1 MKELARHIEVLL
13 LENDCVIVPGLG
25 GFIAHNKS
33 AEFKD
38 SANVFCPP
46 LRTIGFNP
54 QLTINDGLLAQSYMQ
69 AYDTDFPDASRK
81 IESVVSQIKESLYKN
96 GQAELDNIGTLYYT
110 MAGVY
115 GFEPYQSAFFS
126 PSLYGLGSFS
136 ISPLSDLKPVKETVV
151 EPRIMIET
159 VPAATNDYEGSKQKT
174 NQRHIIKHMVEHAV
188 GIAAAIIL
196 FFILSVPVENTY
208 LDNSSYASL
217 GAETMLDAI
226 RGKSMTTASLE
237 ASNNSSVE
245 LLTSDIEQ
253 SNITSRRNN
262 VNTLR
267 PVAVRNVK
275 VEKVESESQK
285 EVKVSPIAV
294 KKEKTKP
301 EVVKAETK
309 KSKEVQ
315 SNSTQNKGLFIIVAS
330 LQTMQDAE
338 KELDKFKKQGYDE
351 ATILTSDNRFRIALY
366 RYTDKSKAY
375 EKINELRKD
384 EQFKT
389 AWLLNK
395 SK

>member
-25 GFIAHNKS
+25 GFIAHNKA

-46 LRTIGFNP
+46 VRTIGFNP
-54 QLTINDGLLAQSYMQ
+54 QLIINDGLLAQSYMQ

-81 IESVVSQIKESLYKN
+81 IESVVSQIKDSLYKN
-96 GQAELDNIGTLYYT
+96 GQAELENIGTLYYT

-115 GFEPYQSAFFS
+115 GFEPYQNAFFS

-136 ISPLSDLKPVKETVV
+136 ISPLSELKPVKETTV

-159 VPAATNDYEGSKQKT
+159 VPSYEDDRKEKAK
-174 NQRHIIKHMVEHAV
+174 QRHIIKRMAEHAV
-188 GIAAAIIL
+188 GIAAAVIL
-196 FFILSVPVENTY
+196 FFVLSVPVENTY

-226 RGKSMTTASLE
+226 RSKSMATTSLE
-237 ASNNSSVE
+237 TKDIKQNNA
-245 LLTSDIEQ
+245 T
-253 SNITSRRNN
+253 NRRNN

-267 PVAVRNVK
+267 PVAVKSVK
-275 VEKVESESQK
+275 VEKAEPKASK
-285 EVKVSPIAV
+285 EVKASPAV
-294 KKEKTKP
+294 AKKEVVKT
-301 EVVKAETK
+301 EAVKAETK
-309 KSKEVQ
+309 GTKEVQ
-315 SNSTQNKGLFIIVAS
+315 KSNTVQNKGLFVIVAS

-338 KELDKFKKQGYDE
+338 KELAKFKKQGYNE
-351 ATILTSDNRFRIALY
+351 ATILASDNRYRIALY
-366 RYTDKSKAY
+366 RFTDKSKAY

>member
-25 GFIAHNKS
+25 GFIAHNKA

-46 LRTIGFNP
+46 VRTIGFNP
-54 QLTINDGLLAQSYMQ
+54 QLIINDGLLAQSYMQ

-81 IESVVSQIKESLYKN
+81 IESVVSQIKDSLYKN
-96 GQAELDNIGTLYYT
+96 GQAELENIGTLYYT

-115 GFEPYQSAFFS
+115 GFEPYQNAFFS

-136 ISPLSDLKPVKETVV
+136 ISPLSELKPVKETAV
-151 EPRIMIET
+151 EPRIIIET
-159 VPAATNDYEGSKQKT
+159 VPSCEEDSKEKAK
-174 NQRHIIKHMVEHAV
+174 QRHIIKRMAEHAV
-188 GIAAAIIL
+188 GIAAAVIL
-196 FFILSVPVENTY
+196 FFVLSVPVENTY

-226 RGKSMTTASLE
+226 RSKSMATTSLE
-237 ASNNSSVE
+237 TKDIKQNNA
-245 LLTSDIEQ
+245 T
-253 SNITSRRNN
+253 NRRNN

-267 PVAVRNVK
+267 PVAVKSVK
-275 VEKVESESQK
+275 VEKAEPKASK
-285 EVKVSPIAV
+285 EVKALPAV
-294 KKEKTKP
+294 AKKEVVKT
-301 EVVKAETK
+301 EAVKAETK
-309 KSKEVQ
+309 GTKEVQ
-315 SNSTQNKGLFIIVAS
+315 KSNSAQNKGLFVIVSS

-338 KELDKFKKQGYDE
+338 KELAKFKKQGYEE
-351 ATILTSDNRFRIALY
+351 ATILTSDNRYRIALY
-366 RYTDKSKAY
+366 RYTDKAKAY

>member
-25 GFIAHNKS
+25 GFIAHNKA
-33 AEFKD
+33 AEFKG

-46 LRTIGFNP
+46 VRTIGFNP
-54 QLTINDGLLAQSYMQ
+54 QLIINDGLLAQSYMQ

-81 IESVVSQIKESLYKN
+81 IESVVSQIKDSLYKN
-96 GQAELDNIGTLYYT
+96 GQAELENIGTLYYT

-115 GFEPYQSAFFS
+115 GFEPYQNAFFS

-136 ISPLSDLKPVKETVV
+136 ISPLSELKPVKETIV

-159 VPAATNDYEGSKQKT
+159 VPSSDEDRKAKAK
-174 NQRHIIKHMVEHAV
+174 QRHIIKRMAEHAV
-188 GIAAAIIL
+188 GVAAAVIL
-196 FFILSVPVENTY
+196 FFVLSVPVENTY

-226 RGKSMTTASLE
+226 RSKSMATASLE
-237 ASNNSSVE
+237 TKDIKQNNK
-245 LLTSDIEQ
+245 Q
-253 SNITSRRNN
+253 NIRNN

-267 PVAVRNVK
+267 PVAVKSVK
-275 VEKVESESQK
+275 VEKAEPKTSK
-285 EVKVSPIAV
+285 EVKASPTAV
-294 KKEKTKP
+294 KKETIKTETVKT
-301 EVVKAETK
+301 EAVKTETVKAETK
-309 KSKEVQ
+309 STKEVQ
-315 SNSTQNKGLFIIVAS
+315 KSNTVQNKGLFVIVAS

-338 KELDKFKKQGYDE
+338 KELAKFKKQGYEE
-351 ATILTSDNRFRIALY
+351 ATILTSDNRYRIALY

>member
-25 GFIAHNKS
+25 GFIAHNKA

-46 LRTIGFNP
+46 VRTIGFNP
-54 QLTINDGLLAQSYMQ
+54 QLIINDGLLAQSYMQ

-81 IESVVSQIKESLYKN
+81 IESVVSQIKDSLYKN
-96 GQAELDNIGTLYYT
+96 GQAELENIGTLYYT

-115 GFEPYQSAFFS
+115 GFEPYQNAFFS

-136 ISPLSDLKPVKETVV
+136 ISPLSELKPVKETAV

-159 VPAATNDYEGSKQKT
+159 VPSCEEDRKEKAK
-174 NQRHIIKHMVEHAV
+174 QRHIIKRMAEHAV
-188 GIAAAIIL
+188 GIAAAVIL
-196 FFILSVPVENTY
+196 FFVLSVPVENTY

-226 RGKSMTTASLE
+226 RSKSMATTSLE
-237 ASNNSSVE
+237 TKDIKQNNA
-245 LLTSDIEQ
+245 T
-253 SNITSRRNN
+253 NRRNN

-267 PVAVRNVK
+267 PVAVKSVK
-275 VEKVESESQK
+275 VEKAEPKASK
-285 EVKVSPIAV
+285 EVKALPAV
-294 KKEKTKP
+294 AKKEVVKT
-301 EVVKAETK
+301 EAVKAETK
-309 KSKEVQ
+309 GTKEVQ
-315 SNSTQNKGLFIIVAS
+315 KSKSSQNKGMFIIVAS
-330 LQTMQDAE
+330 LPTMQDAE
-338 KELDKFKKQGYDE
+338 KELAKFKKQGYEE
-351 ATILTSDNRFRIALY
+351 ATILTSDNRYRIALY
-366 RYTDKSKAY
+366 SYTDKSKAY

>member
-25 GFIAHNKS
+25 GFIAHNKA

-46 LRTIGFNP
+46 VRTIGFNP
-54 QLTINDGLLAQSYMQ
+54 QLIINDGLLAQSYMQ

-81 IESVVSQIKESLYKN
+81 IESVVSQIKDSLYKN
-96 GQAELDNIGTLYYT
+96 GQAELENIGTLYYT

-115 GFEPYQSAFFS
+115 GFEPYQNAFFS

-136 ISPLSDLKPVKETVV
+136 ISPLSELKPVKETAV
-151 EPRIMIET
+151 EPRIIIET
-159 VPAATNDYEGSKQKT
+159 VPSSEEDSKEKAK
-174 NQRHIIKHMVEHAV
+174 QRHIIKRMAEHAV
-188 GIAAAIIL
+188 GIAAAVIL
-196 FFILSVPVENTY
+196 FFVLSVPVENTY

-226 RGKSMTTASLE
+226 RSKSMATTSLE
-237 ASNNSSVE
+237 TKDIKQNNA
-245 LLTSDIEQ
+245 T
-253 SNITSRRNN
+253 NRRNN

-267 PVAVRNVK
+267 PVAVKSVK
-275 VEKVESESQK
+275 VEKAEPKASK
-285 EVKVSPIAV
+285 EVKALPAV
-294 KKEKTKP
+294 AKKEVIKA
-301 EVVKAETK
+301 ESVKAETK
-309 KSKEVQ
+309 STKEVQ
-315 SNSTQNKGLFIIVAS
+315 KSKSSQNKGMFIIVAS
-330 LQTMQDAE
+330 LPTMQDAE
-338 KELDKFKKQGYDE
+338 KELAKFKKQGYEE
-351 ATILTSDNRFRIALY
+351 ATILTSDNRYRIALY
-366 RYTDKSKAY
+366 SYTDKSKAY

>member
-25 GFIAHNKS
+25 GVIAHNKA

-46 LRTIGFNP
+46 VRTIGFNP
-54 QLTINDGLLAQSYMQ
+54 QLIINDGLLAQSYMQ

-81 IESVVSQIKESLYKN
+81 IESVVSQIKDSLYKN
-96 GQAELDNIGTLYYT
+96 GQAELENIGTLYYT

-115 GFEPYQSAFFS
+115 GFEPYQNAFVS

-136 ISPLSDLKPVKETVV
+136 ISPLSELKPVKETTV

-159 VPAATNDYEGSKQKT
+159 VSSCEEDRKEKAK
-174 NQRHIIKHMVEHAV
+174 QRHIIKRMAEHAV
-188 GIAAAIIL
+188 GIAAAVIL
-196 FFILSVPVENTY
+196 FFVLSVPVENTY

-226 RGKSMTTASLE
+226 RSKSMATTSLE
-237 ASNNSSVE
+237 TKDIKQNNA
-245 LLTSDIEQ
+245 T
-253 SNITSRRNN
+253 NRRNN

-267 PVAVRNVK
+267 PVAVKSVK
-275 VEKVESESQK
+275 VEKAEPKASK
-285 EVKVSPIAV
+285 EVKVLPAV
-294 KKEKTKP
+294 AKKEVIKA
-301 EVVKAETK
+301 ESVKAETK
-309 KSKEVQ
+309 NTKEVQ
-315 SNSTQNKGLFIIVAS
+315 KSKSSQNKGMFIIVAS
-330 LQTMQDAE
+330 LPTMQDAE
-338 KELDKFKKQGYDE
+338 KELAKFKKQGYEE
-351 ATILTSDNRFRIALY
+351 ATILTSDNRYRIALY

>member
-1 MKELARHIEVLL
+1 MKELSRHIEVLL

-25 GFIAHNKS
+25 GFIAHNKA

-38 SANVFCPP
+38 SANIFCPP

-69 AYDTDFPDASRK
+69 SYDTDFPDASRK
-81 IESVVSQIKESLYKN
+81 IESVVSQIKDSLYKN

-110 MAGVY
+110 MAGTY
-115 GFEPYQSAFFS
+115 GFEPYGNAFFS

-136 ISPLSDLKPVKETVV
+136 ISPLSELASVKESAS
-151 EPRIMIET
+151 EQRIVIET
-159 VPAATNDYEGSKQKT
+159 VSSSVESPKEKNKQK
-174 NQRHIIKHMVEHAV
+174 HIIKRMAEHAI

-196 FFILSVPVENTY
+196 FFVLSVPVENTY

-226 RGKSMTTASLE
+226 RSKSLATSSPDKAENAKDMQQTAT
-237 ASNNSSVE
+237 AG
-245 LLTSDIEQ
+245 
-253 SNITSRRNN
+253 RRNN
-262 VNTLR
+262 INTLR
-267 PVAVRNVK
+267 PVAVKTVK
-275 VEKVESESQK
+275 VEKA
-285 EVKVSPIAV
+285 VKAEPAVV
-294 KKEKTKP
+294 KKEKTA
-301 EVVKAETK
+301 EAVKEQPKATVK
-309 KSKEVQ
+309 KGAKEVQ
-315 SNSTQNKGLFIIVAS
+315 KSNTAGDKGLFIIVAS

-338 KELDKFKKQGYDE
+338 KELAKFKKQGYND
-351 ATILTSDNRFRIALY
+351 TKILTSDNRFRIALY
-366 RYTDKSKAY
+366 SYTDKSQAY
-375 EKINELRKD
+375 NKINELKKD

>member
-25 GFIAHNKS
+25 GFIAHNKA

-46 LRTIGFNP
+46 VRTIGFNP
-54 QLTINDGLLAQSYMQ
+54 QLIINDGLLAQSYMQ

-81 IESVVSQIKESLYKN
+81 IESVVSQIKDSLYKN
-96 GQAELDNIGTLYYT
+96 GQAELENIGTLYYT

-115 GFEPYQSAFFS
+115 GFEPYQNAFFS

-136 ISPLSDLKPVKETVV
+136 ISPLSELKPLNETTI

-159 VPAATNDYEGSKQKT
+159 VPSSDEDKKAKAK
-174 NQRHIIKHMVEHAV
+174 QRHIIKRMTEHAV
-188 GIAAAIIL
+188 GIAAAVIL
-196 FFILSVPVENTY
+196 FFVLSVPVENTY

-226 RGKSMTTASLE
+226 RSKSMATTSLE
-237 ASNNSSVE
+237 TKDIKQNNAK
-245 LLTSDIEQ
+245 
-253 SNITSRRNN
+253 NRRNN

-267 PVAVRNVK
+267 PVAVKSVK
-275 VEKVESESQK
+275 VEKTEPKASK
-285 EVKVSPIAV
+285 EVKVSQAV
-294 KKEKTKP
+294 AKK
-301 EVVKAETK
+301 EVVKAEAMKAETK
-309 KSKEVQ
+309 STKEVQ
-315 SNSTQNKGLFIIVAS
+315 KSNSSQNNGMFIIVAS
-330 LQTMQDAE
+330 LPTMQDAE
-338 KELDKFKKQGYDE
+338 KELAKFKKQGYEE
-351 ATILTSDNRFRIALY
+351 ATILTSDNRYRIALY

>member
-25 GFIAHNKS
+25 GFIAHNKA

-46 LRTIGFNP
+46 VRTIGFNP
-54 QLTINDGLLAQSYMQ
+54 QLIINDGLLAQSYMQ

-81 IESVVSQIKESLYKN
+81 IESVVSQIKDSLYKN
-96 GQAELDNIGTLYYT
+96 GQAELENIGTLYYT

-115 GFEPYQSAFFS
+115 GFEPYQNAFFS

-136 ISPLSDLKPVKETVV
+136 ISPLSELKPVKETIV

-159 VPAATNDYEGSKQKT
+159 VPSSDEDRKAKAK
-174 NQRHIIKHMVEHAV
+174 QRHIIKRMAEHAV
-188 GIAAAIIL
+188 GVAAAVIL
-196 FFILSVPVENTY
+196 FFVLSVPVENTY

-226 RGKSMTTASLE
+226 RSKSMATASLE
-237 ASNNSSVE
+237 TTDIKQNNA
-245 LLTSDIEQ
+245 T
-253 SNITSRRNN
+253 NRRNN

-267 PVAVRNVK
+267 PVAVKSVK
-275 VEKVESESQK
+275 VEKAEPEVSK
-285 EVKVSPIAV
+285 EIKASPAVV
-294 KKEKTKP
+294 KKETVKT
-301 EVVKAETK
+301 EAVKAETK
-309 KSKEVQ
+309 STKEVQ
-315 SNSTQNKGLFIIVAS
+315 KSNYALNKGLFVIVAS

-338 KELDKFKKQGYDE
+338 KELAKFKKQGYEE
-351 ATILTSDNRFRIALY
+351 ATILTSDNRYRIALY
-366 RYTDKSKAY
+366 SYTDKSKAY

>member
-25 GFIAHNKS
+25 GFIAHNKA

-46 LRTIGFNP
+46 VRTIGFNP
-54 QLTINDGLLAQSYMQ
+54 QLIINDGLLAQSYMQ

-81 IESVVSQIKESLYKN
+81 IESVVSQIKDSLYKN
-96 GQAELDNIGTLYYT
+96 GQAELENIGTLYYT

-115 GFEPYQSAFFS
+115 GFEPYQNAFFS

-136 ISPLSDLKPVKETVV
+136 ISPLSELKPVKETTV
-151 EPRIMIET
+151 EPRIIIET
-159 VPAATNDYEGSKQKT
+159 VPSCEEDRKEKAK
-174 NQRHIIKHMVEHAV
+174 QRHIIKRMAEHAV
-188 GIAAAIIL
+188 GIAAAVIL
-196 FFILSVPVENTY
+196 FFVLSVPVENTY

-226 RGKSMTTASLE
+226 RSKSMATASFE
-237 ASNNSSVE
+237 TKDIKQNN
-245 LLTSDIEQ
+245 TT
-253 SNITSRRNN
+253 NRRNN

-267 PVAVRNVK
+267 PVVVKSVK
-275 VEKVESESQK
+275 VEKAAPKASK
-285 EVKVSPIAV
+285 EVKASPAV
-294 KKEKTKP
+294 TKKEVVKT
-301 EVVKAETK
+301 ETVKAETK
-309 KSKEVQ
+309 STKEVQ
-315 SNSTQNKGLFIIVAS
+315 KGNSAKNNGLFVIVSS

-338 KELDKFKKQGYDE
+338 KELAKFKKQGYEE
-351 ATILTSDNRFRIALY
+351 ATILTSDNRYRIALY

>member
-25 GFIAHNKS
+25 GFIAHNKA

-46 LRTIGFNP
+46 VRTIGFNP
-54 QLTINDGLLAQSYMQ
+54 QLIINDGLLAQSYMQ

-81 IESVVSQIKESLYKN
+81 IESVVSQIKDSLYKN
-96 GQAELDNIGTLYYT
+96 GQAELENIGTLYYT

-115 GFEPYQSAFFS
+115 GFEPYQNAFFS

-136 ISPLSDLKPVKETVV
+136 ISPLSELKPVKETTV
-151 EPRIMIET
+151 EPRIIIET
-159 VPAATNDYEGSKQKT
+159 VPSCEEDSKEKAK
-174 NQRHIIKHMVEHAV
+174 QRHIIKRMAEHAV
-188 GIAAAIIL
+188 GIAAAVIL
-196 FFILSVPVENTY
+196 FFVLSVPVENTY

-226 RGKSMTTASLE
+226 RSKSMATTSLE
-237 ASNNSSVE
+237 TKDIKQNNA
-245 LLTSDIEQ
+245 T
-253 SNITSRRNN
+253 NRRNN

-267 PVAVRNVK
+267 PVAVKSVK
-275 VEKVESESQK
+275 VEKAEPKASK
-285 EVKVSPIAV
+285 EVKVLPAV
-294 KKEKTKP
+294 AKKEVIKA
-301 EVVKAETK
+301 ESVKAETK
-309 KSKEVQ
+309 STKEVQ
-315 SNSTQNKGLFIIVAS
+315 KSKSSQNKGMFIIVAS
-330 LQTMQDAE
+330 LPTMQDAE
-338 KELDKFKKQGYDE
+338 KELAKFKKQGYEE
-351 ATILTSDNRFRIALY
+351 ATILTSDNRYRIALY
-366 RYTDKSKAY
+366 SYTDKSKAY

>member
-25 GFIAHNKS
+25 GFIAHNKA

-46 LRTIGFNP
+46 VRTIGFNP
-54 QLTINDGLLAQSYMQ
+54 QLIINDGLLAQSYMQ

-81 IESVVSQIKESLYKN
+81 IESVVSQIKDSLYKN
-96 GQAELDNIGTLYYT
+96 GQAELENIGTLYYT

-115 GFEPYQSAFFS
+115 GFEPYQNAFFS

-136 ISPLSDLKPVKETVV
+136 ISPLSELKPVKETTV

-159 VPAATNDYEGSKQKT
+159 VPSCEEDRKEKAK
-174 NQRHIIKHMVEHAV
+174 QRHIIKRMAEHAV
-188 GIAAAIIL
+188 GIAAAVIL
-196 FFILSVPVENTY
+196 FFVLSVPVENTY

-226 RGKSMTTASLE
+226 RSKSMATTSLE
-237 ASNNSSVE
+237 KKDIKQNNA
-245 LLTSDIEQ
+245 T
-253 SNITSRRNN
+253 NRRNN

-267 PVAVRNVK
+267 PVAVKSVK
-275 VEKVESESQK
+275 VEKAEPKASK
-285 EVKVSPIAV
+285 EVKVLPAV
-294 KKEKTKP
+294 AKKEVIKA
-301 EVVKAETK
+301 ESVKAETK
-309 KSKEVQ
+309 STKEVQ
-315 SNSTQNKGLFIIVAS
+315 KSKSSQNKGIFIIVAS
-330 LQTMQDAE
+330 LPTMQDAE
-338 KELDKFKKQGYDE
+338 KELAKFKKQGYEE
-351 ATILTSDNRFRIALY
+351 ATILTSDNRYRIALY
-366 RYTDKSKAY
+366 SYTDKSKAY

-384 EQFKT
+384 EQFKN

>member
-1 MKELARHIEVLL
+1 MKELSRHIEVLL

-25 GFIAHNKS
+25 GFIAHNKA

-38 SANVFCPP
+38 SANIFCPP

-69 AYDTDFPDASRK
+69 SYDTDFPDASRK
-81 IESVVSQIKESLYKN
+81 IESVVSQIKDSLYKN

-110 MAGVY
+110 MAGTY
-115 GFEPYQSAFFS
+115 GFEPYGNAFFS

-136 ISPLSDLKPVKETVV
+136 ISPLSELASVKETAA
-151 EPRIMIET
+151 EQRIVIET
-159 VPAATNDYEGSKQKT
+159 VSSSVESPKEKNKQ
-174 NQRHIIKHMVEHAV
+174 QHIIKRMAEHAI

-196 FFILSVPVENTY
+196 FFVLSVPVENTY

-226 RGKSMTTASLE
+226 RSKSLATSSPDKAGNAEDMQQTAT
-237 ASNNSSVE
+237 AG
-245 LLTSDIEQ
+245 
-253 SNITSRRNN
+253 RRNN

-267 PVAVRNVK
+267 PVAVKTVK
-275 VEKVESESQK
+275 VEKA
-285 EVKVSPIAV
+285 VKAEPAVV
-294 KKEKTKP
+294 KKEKTAEAVKEKP
-301 EVVKAETK
+301 KATVKKEAK
-309 KSKEVQ
+309 AAKEVQ
-315 SNSTQNKGLFIIVAS
+315 KNNTAGDKGLFIIVAS

-338 KELDKFKKQGYDE
+338 KELAKFKKQGYND
-351 ATILTSDNRFRIALY
+351 AKILTSDNRFRIALY
-366 RYTDKSKAY
+366 SYTDKSQAY
-375 EKINELRKD
+375 NKINELRKE

>member
-25 GFIAHNKS
+25 GFIAHNKA

-38 SANVFCPP
+38 SANIFCPP

-69 AYDTDFPDASRK
+69 SYDTDFPDASRK
-81 IESVVSQIKESLYKN
+81 IESVVSQIKDSLYKN

-110 MAGVY
+110 MAGTY
-115 GFEPYQSAFFS
+115 GFEPYGNAFFS

-136 ISPLSDLKPVKETVV
+136 ISPLSELASVKETAA
-151 EPRIMIET
+151 EQRIVIET
-159 VPAATNDYEGSKQKT
+159 VSSSVESPKEKNKQ
-174 NQRHIIKHMVEHAV
+174 QHIIKRMAEHTI

-196 FFILSVPVENTY
+196 FFVLSVPVENTY

-226 RGKSMTTASLE
+226 RSKSLATSSPDKAGNAEDMQQTAT
-237 ASNNSSVE
+237 AG
-245 LLTSDIEQ
+245 
-253 SNITSRRNN
+253 RRNN

-267 PVAVRNVK
+267 PVAVKTVK
-275 VEKVESESQK
+275 VEKA
-285 EVKVSPIAV
+285 VKAEHAVV
-294 KKEKTKP
+294 KKEKTAEAVKEKP
-301 EVVKAETK
+301 KATVKKEAK
-309 KSKEVQ
+309 AAKEVQ
-315 SNSTQNKGLFIIVAS
+315 KNNTAGDKGLFIIVAS

-338 KELDKFKKQGYDE
+338 KELAKFKKQGYND
-351 ATILTSDNRFRIALY
+351 AKILTSDNRFRIALY
-366 RYTDKSKAY
+366 SYTDKSQAY
-375 EKINELRKD
+375 NKINELRKE

>member
-25 GFIAHNKS
+25 GFIAHNKA

-46 LRTIGFNP
+46 VRTIGFNP
-54 QLTINDGLLAQSYMQ
+54 QLIINDGLLAQSYMQ

-81 IESVVSQIKESLYKN
+81 IESLVSQIKDSLYKN
-96 GQAELDNIGTLYYT
+96 GQAELENIGTLYYT

-115 GFEPYQSAFFS
+115 GFEPYQNAFFS

-136 ISPLSDLKPVKETVV
+136 ISPLSELKPVKETIV

-159 VPAATNDYEGSKQKT
+159 VPSSDEDRKAKAK
-174 NQRHIIKHMVEHAV
+174 QRHIIKRMAEHAV
-188 GIAAAIIL
+188 GIAAAVIL
-196 FFILSVPVENTY
+196 FFVLSVPVENTY

-226 RGKSMTTASLE
+226 RSKSMATASLE
-237 ASNNSSVE
+237 TKDIKQNNK
-245 LLTSDIEQ
+245 Q
-253 SNITSRRNN
+253 NIRNN

-267 PVAVRNVK
+267 PVAVKSVK
-275 VEKVESESQK
+275 VEKAEPKISK
-285 EVKVSPIAV
+285 EVKASPAAV
-294 KKEKTKP
+294 KKETIKTETVKT
-301 EVVKAETK
+301 EAVKTETVKAETK
-309 KSKEVQ
+309 STKEVQ
-315 SNSTQNKGLFIIVAS
+315 KSNTVQNKGLFVIVAS

-338 KELDKFKKQGYDE
+338 KELAKFKKQGYNE
-351 ATILTSDNRFRIALY
+351 ATILASDNRYRIALY
-366 RYTDKSKAY
+366 RFTDKSKAY

>member
-1 MKELARHIEVLL
+1 MKELARHIEVLV

-25 GFIAHNKS
+25 GFIAHNKA

-46 LRTIGFNP
+46 VRTIGFNP
-54 QLTINDGLLAQSYMQ
+54 QLIINDGLLAQSYMQ

-81 IESVVSQIKESLYKN
+81 IESVVSQIKDSLYKN
-96 GQAELDNIGTLYYT
+96 GQAELENIGTLYYT

-115 GFEPYQSAFFS
+115 GFEPYQNAFFS

-136 ISPLSDLKPVKETVV
+136 ISPLSELKPVKETTV

-159 VPAATNDYEGSKQKT
+159 VPSCEEDRKEKAK
-174 NQRHIIKHMVEHAV
+174 QRHIIKRMAEHAV
-188 GIAAAIIL
+188 GIAAAVIL
-196 FFILSVPVENTY
+196 FFVLSVPVENTY

-226 RGKSMTTASLE
+226 RSKSMATTSLE
-237 ASNNSSVE
+237 TKDIKQNNA
-245 LLTSDIEQ
+245 T
-253 SNITSRRNN
+253 NRRNN

-267 PVAVRNVK
+267 PVAVKSVK
-275 VEKVESESQK
+275 VEKAEPKASK
-285 EVKVSPIAV
+285 EVKALPAV
-294 KKEKTKP
+294 AKKEVIKA
-301 EVVKAETK
+301 ESVKAETK
-309 KSKEVQ
+309 STKEVQ
-315 SNSTQNKGLFIIVAS
+315 KSNSSQNKGMFIIVAS
-330 LQTMQDAE
+330 LPTMQDAE
-338 KELDKFKKQGYDE
+338 KELAKFKKQGYEE
-351 ATILTSDNRFRIALY
+351 ATILTSDNRYRIALY
-366 RYTDKSKAY
+366 RYTDKAKAY

>member
-25 GFIAHNKS
+25 GFIAHNKA

-46 LRTIGFNP
+46 VRTIGFNP
-54 QLTINDGLLAQSYMQ
+54 QLIINDGLLAQSYMQ

-81 IESVVSQIKESLYKN
+81 IESVVSQIKDSLYKN
-96 GQAELDNIGTLYYT
+96 GQAELENIGTLYYT

-115 GFEPYQSAFFS
+115 GFEPYQNAFFS

-136 ISPLSDLKPVKETVV
+136 ISPLSELKPVKETTV

-159 VPAATNDYEGSKQKT
+159 VSSCEEDRKEKAK
-174 NQRHIIKHMVEHAV
+174 QRHIIKRMAEHAV
-188 GIAAAIIL
+188 GIAAAVIL
-196 FFILSVPVENTY
+196 FFVLSVPVENTY

-226 RGKSMTTASLE
+226 RSKSMATTSLE
-237 ASNNSSVE
+237 TKDIKQNNA
-245 LLTSDIEQ
+245 T
-253 SNITSRRNN
+253 NRRNN

-267 PVAVRNVK
+267 PVAVKSVK
-275 VEKVESESQK
+275 VEKAEPKASK
-285 EVKVSPIAV
+285 EVKALPAV
-294 KKEKTKP
+294 AKKEVIKA
-301 EVVKAETK
+301 ESVKAETK
-309 KSKEVQ
+309 NTKEVQ
-315 SNSTQNKGLFIIVAS
+315 KSKSSQNKGMFIIVAS
-330 LQTMQDAE
+330 LPTMQDAE
-338 KELDKFKKQGYDE
+338 KELAKFKKQGYEE
-351 ATILTSDNRFRIALY
+351 ATILTSDNRYRIALY
-366 RYTDKSKAY
+366 SYTDKSKAY

>member
-25 GFIAHNKS
+25 GFIAHNKA

-46 LRTIGFNP
+46 VRTIGFNP
-54 QLTINDGLLAQSYMQ
+54 QLIINDGLLAQSYMQ

-81 IESVVSQIKESLYKN
+81 IESVVSQIKDSLYKN
-96 GQAELDNIGTLYYT
+96 GQAELENIGTLYYT

-115 GFEPYQSAFFS
+115 GFEPYQNAFFS

-136 ISPLSDLKPVKETVV
+136 ISPLSELKPVKETTV

-159 VPAATNDYEGSKQKT
+159 VSSCEEDRKEKAK
-174 NQRHIIKHMVEHAV
+174 QRHIIKRMAEHAV
-188 GIAAAIIL
+188 GIAAAVIL
-196 FFILSVPVENTY
+196 FFVLSVPVENTY

-226 RGKSMTTASLE
+226 RSKSMATTSLE
-237 ASNNSSVE
+237 TKDIKQNNA
-245 LLTSDIEQ
+245 T
-253 SNITSRRNN
+253 NRRNN

-267 PVAVRNVK
+267 PVAVKSVK
-275 VEKVESESQK
+275 VEKAEPKASK
-285 EVKVSPIAV
+285 EVKALPAV
-294 KKEKTKP
+294 AKKEVIKA
-301 EVVKAETK
+301 ESVKAETK
-309 KSKEVQ
+309 NTKEVQ
-315 SNSTQNKGLFIIVAS
+315 KSNTVKNKGLFVIVAS

-338 KELDKFKKQGYDE
+338 KELAKFKKQGYNE
-351 ATILTSDNRFRIALY
+351 ATILASDNRYRIALY
-366 RYTDKSKAY
+366 RFTDKSKAY

>member
-25 GFIAHNKS
+25 GFIAHNKA

-46 LRTIGFNP
+46 VRTIGFNP
-54 QLTINDGLLAQSYMQ
+54 QLIINDGLLAQSYMQ

-81 IESVVSQIKESLYKN
+81 IESVVSQIKDSLYKN
-96 GQAELDNIGTLYYT
+96 GQAELENIGTLYYT

-115 GFEPYQSAFFS
+115 GFEPYQNAFFS

-136 ISPLSDLKPVKETVV
+136 ISPLSELKPVKETAV

-159 VPAATNDYEGSKQKT
+159 VPSCEEDIKEKAK
-174 NQRHIIKHMVEHAV
+174 QRHIIKRMAEHAV
-188 GIAAAIIL
+188 GIAAAVIL
-196 FFILSVPVENTY
+196 FFVLSVPVENTY

-226 RGKSMTTASLE
+226 RSKSMATASLE
-237 ASNNSSVE
+237 TKDIKQNN
-245 LLTSDIEQ
+245 TQ
-253 SNITSRRNN
+253 NIRNN

-267 PVAVRNVK
+267 PVAVKSVK
-275 VEKVESESQK
+275 VEKAEPKTSK
-285 EVKVSPIAV
+285 EVKASPAAV
-294 KKEKTKP
+294 KKETVKTEAVKT
-301 EVVKAETK
+301 ETVKAETK
-309 KSKEVQ
+309 STKEVQ
-315 SNSTQNKGLFIIVAS
+315 KSNTVQNKGLFVIVAS

-338 KELDKFKKQGYDE
+338 KELAKFKKQGYNE
-351 ATILTSDNRFRIALY
+351 ATILASDNRYRIAMY
-366 RYTDKSKAY
+366 RFTDKSKAY

>member
-25 GFIAHNKS
+25 GFIAHNKA

-46 LRTIGFNP
+46 VRTIGFNP
-54 QLTINDGLLAQSYMQ
+54 QLIINDGLLAQSYMQ

-81 IESVVSQIKESLYKN
+81 IESVVSQIKDSLYKN
-96 GQAELDNIGTLYYT
+96 GQAELENIGTLYYT

-115 GFEPYQSAFFS
+115 GFEPYQNAFFS

-136 ISPLSDLKPVKETVV
+136 ISPLSELKPVKETAV

-159 VPAATNDYEGSKQKT
+159 VPSCEEDRKEKAK
-174 NQRHIIKHMVEHAV
+174 QRHIIKRMAEHAV
-188 GIAAAIIL
+188 GIAAAVIL
-196 FFILSVPVENTY
+196 FFVLSVPVENTY

-226 RGKSMTTASLE
+226 RSKSMATTSLE
-237 ASNNSSVE
+237 TKDIKQNNA
-245 LLTSDIEQ
+245 T
-253 SNITSRRNN
+253 NRRNN

-267 PVAVRNVK
+267 PVAVKSVK
-275 VEKVESESQK
+275 VEKAEPKASK
-285 EVKVSPIAV
+285 EVKVLPAV
-294 KKEKTKP
+294 AKKEVIKA
-301 EVVKAETK
+301 ESVKAETK
-309 KSKEVQ
+309 STKEVQ
-315 SNSTQNKGLFIIVAS
+315 KSKSSQNKGMFIIVAS
-330 LQTMQDAE
+330 LPTMQDAE
-338 KELDKFKKQGYDE
+338 KELAKFKKQGYEE
-351 ATILTSDNRFRIALY
+351 ATILTSDNRYRIALY
-366 RYTDKSKAY
+366 SYTDKSKAY

>member
-25 GFIAHNKS
+25 GFIAHNKA

-46 LRTIGFNP
+46 VRTIGFNP
-54 QLTINDGLLAQSYMQ
+54 QLIINDGLLAQSYMQ

-81 IESVVSQIKESLYKN
+81 IESVVSQIKDSLYKN
-96 GQAELDNIGTLYYT
+96 GQAELENIGTLYYT

-115 GFEPYQSAFFS
+115 GFEPYQNAFFS

-136 ISPLSDLKPVKETVV
+136 ISPLSELKPVKETTV

-159 VPAATNDYEGSKQKT
+159 VSSCEEDRKEKAK
-174 NQRHIIKHMVEHAV
+174 QRHIIKRMAEHAV
-188 GIAAAIIL
+188 GIAAAVIL
-196 FFILSVPVENTY
+196 FFVLSVPVENTY

-226 RGKSMTTASLE
+226 RSKSMATTSLE
-237 ASNNSSVE
+237 TKDIKQNNA
-245 LLTSDIEQ
+245 T
-253 SNITSRRNN
+253 NRRNN

-267 PVAVRNVK
+267 PVAVKSVK
-275 VEKVESESQK
+275 VEKAEPKASK
-285 EVKVSPIAV
+285 EVKALPAV
-294 KKEKTKP
+294 AKKEVIKA
-301 EVVKAETK
+301 ESVKAETK
-309 KSKEVQ
+309 STKEVQ
-315 SNSTQNKGLFIIVAS
+315 KSKSSQNKGMFIIVAS
-330 LQTMQDAE
+330 LPTMQDAE
-338 KELDKFKKQGYDE
+338 KELAKFKKQGYEE
-351 ATILTSDNRFRIALY
+351 ATILTSDNRYRIVLY
-366 RYTDKSKAY
+366 SYTDKSKAY

>member
-25 GFIAHNKS
+25 GFIAHNKA

-46 LRTIGFNP
+46 VRTIGFNP
-54 QLTINDGLLAQSYMQ
+54 QLIINDGLLAQSYMQ

-81 IESVVSQIKESLYKN
+81 IESVVSQIKDSLYKN
-96 GQAELDNIGTLYYT
+96 GQAELENIGTLYYT

-115 GFEPYQSAFFS
+115 GFEPYQNAFFS

-136 ISPLSDLKPVKETVV
+136 ISPLSELKPVKETAV
-151 EPRIMIET
+151 EPRIIIET
-159 VPAATNDYEGSKQKT
+159 VPSREEDSKEKAK
-174 NQRHIIKHMVEHAV
+174 QRHIIKRMAEHAV
-188 GIAAAIIL
+188 GIAAAVIL
-196 FFILSVPVENTY
+196 FFVLSVPVENTY

-226 RGKSMTTASLE
+226 RSKSMATTSLE
-237 ASNNSSVE
+237 TKDIKQNNA
-245 LLTSDIEQ
+245 T
-253 SNITSRRNN
+253 NRRNN

-267 PVAVRNVK
+267 PVAVKSVK
-275 VEKVESESQK
+275 VEKAEPKASK
-285 EVKVSPIAV
+285 EVKASPAV
-294 KKEKTKP
+294 AKKEVVKT
-301 EVVKAETK
+301 EAVKAETK
-309 KSKEVQ
+309 GTKEVQ
-315 SNSTQNKGLFIIVAS
+315 KSNSAQNKGLFVIVSS

-338 KELDKFKKQGYDE
+338 KELAKFKKQGYEE
-351 ATILTSDNRFRIALY
+351 ATILTSDNRYRIALY
-366 RYTDKSKAY
+366 RYTDKAKAY

>member
-25 GFIAHNKS
+25 GFIAHNKA

-46 LRTIGFNP
+46 VRTIGFNP
-54 QLTINDGLLAQSYMQ
+54 QLIINDGLLAQSYMQ

-81 IESVVSQIKESLYKN
+81 IESVVSQIKDSLYKN
-96 GQAELDNIGTLYYT
+96 GQAELENIGTLYYT

-115 GFEPYQSAFFS
+115 GFEPYQNAFFS

-136 ISPLSDLKPVKETVV
+136 ISPLSELKPVKETAV

-159 VPAATNDYEGSKQKT
+159 VPSCEEDIKEKAK
-174 NQRHIIKHMVEHAV
+174 QRHIIKRMAEHAV
-188 GIAAAIIL
+188 GIAAAVIL
-196 FFILSVPVENTY
+196 FFVLSVPVENTY

-226 RGKSMTTASLE
+226 RSKSMATTSLE
-237 ASNNSSVE
+237 TKDIKQNNA
-245 LLTSDIEQ
+245 T
-253 SNITSRRNN
+253 NRRNN

-267 PVAVRNVK
+267 PVAVKSVK
-275 VEKVESESQK
+275 VEKAEPKASK
-285 EVKVSPIAV
+285 EVKASPAV
-294 KKEKTKP
+294 AKKEVVKTKA
-301 EVVKAETK
+301 VKAETNGT
-309 KSKEVQ
+309 KEVQ
-315 SNSTQNKGLFIIVAS
+315 KSNSAQNKGLFVIVSS

-338 KELDKFKKQGYDE
+338 KELAKFKKQGYEE
-351 ATILTSDNRFRIALY
+351 ATILTSDNRYRIALY
-366 RYTDKSKAY
+366 RYTDKAKAY

>member
-25 GFIAHNKS
+25 GFIAHNKA

-46 LRTIGFNP
+46 VRTIGFNP
-54 QLTINDGLLAQSYMQ
+54 QLIINDGLLAQSYMQ

-81 IESVVSQIKESLYKN
+81 IESVVSQIKDSLYKN
-96 GQAELDNIGTLYYT
+96 GQAELENIGTLYYT

-115 GFEPYQSAFFS
+115 GFEPYQNAFFS

-136 ISPLSDLKPVKETVV
+136 ISPLSELKPVKETIV

-159 VPAATNDYEGSKQKT
+159 VPSSDEDRKAKAK
-174 NQRHIIKHMVEHAV
+174 QRHIIKRMAEHAV
-188 GIAAAIIL
+188 GVAAAVIL
-196 FFILSVPVENTY
+196 FFVLSVPVENTY

-226 RGKSMTTASLE
+226 RSKSMATASLE
-237 ASNNSSVE
+237 TKDIKQNNK
-245 LLTSDIEQ
+245 Q
-253 SNITSRRNN
+253 NIRNN

-267 PVAVRNVK
+267 PVAVKSVK
-275 VEKVESESQK
+275 VEKAEPKISK
-285 EVKVSPIAV
+285 EVKASPAAV
-294 KKEKTKP
+294 KKETVKTEAVKT
-301 EVVKAETK
+301 ETVKAETK
-309 KSKEVQ
+309 STKEVQ
-315 SNSTQNKGLFIIVAS
+315 KNDTVQNKGLFVIVAS

-338 KELDKFKKQGYDE
+338 KELAKFKKQGYNE
-351 ATILTSDNRFRIALY
+351 ATILTSDNRYRIALY

>member
-1 MKELARHIEVLL
+1 MKELSKHIEVLL

-25 GFIAHNKS
+25 GFIAHNKA

-38 SANVFCPP
+38 SANIFCPP

-54 QLTINDGLLAQSYMQ
+54 QLTINDGFLAQSYMQ
-69 AYDTDFPDASRK
+69 SYDTDFPDASRK
-81 IESVVSQIKESLYKN
+81 IESVVSQIKDSLYKN

-110 MAGVY
+110 MAGTY
-115 GFEPYQSAFFS
+115 GFEPYGNAFFS

-136 ISPLSDLKPVKETVV
+136 ISPLSELASVKETAA
-151 EPRIMIET
+151 EQRIVIET
-159 VPAATNDYEGSKQKT
+159 MPSSVESPKEKNKQ
-174 NQRHIIKHMVEHAV
+174 QHIIKRMAEHAI

-196 FFILSVPVENTY
+196 FFVLSVPVENTY

-226 RGKSMTTASLE
+226 RSKSLATSSPDNAEDMQQTAT
-237 ASNNSSVE
+237 AG
-245 LLTSDIEQ
+245 
-253 SNITSRRNN
+253 RRNN

-267 PVAVRNVK
+267 PVAVKTVK
-275 VEKVESESQK
+275 VEKAVKAEPAVVK
-285 EVKVSPIAV
+285 EEMTAEAVKEKPKTTV
-294 KKEKTKP
+294 KKEAK
-301 EVVKAETK
+301 EAKAVQ
-309 KSKEVQ
+309 KSNTVGD
-315 SNSTQNKGLFIIVAS
+315 KGMFIIVAS

-338 KELDKFKKQGYDE
+338 KELAKFKKQGYND
-351 ATILTSDNRFRIALY
+351 AKILTSDNRFRIALY
-366 RYTDKSKAY
+366 SYTDKSQAY
-375 EKINELRKD
+375 NKINELKKE

>member
-25 GFIAHNKS
+25 GFIAHNKA

-46 LRTIGFNP
+46 VRTIGFNP
-54 QLTINDGLLAQSYMQ
+54 QLIINDGLLAQSYMQ

-81 IESVVSQIKESLYKN
+81 IESVVSQIKDSLYKN
-96 GQAELDNIGTLYYT
+96 GQAELENIGTLYYT

-115 GFEPYQSAFFS
+115 GFEPYQNAFFS

-136 ISPLSDLKPVKETVV
+136 ISPLSELKPVKETTV

-159 VPAATNDYEGSKQKT
+159 VPSCEEDRKEKAK
-174 NQRHIIKHMVEHAV
+174 QRHIIKRMAEHAV
-188 GIAAAIIL
+188 GIAAAVIL
-196 FFILSVPVENTY
+196 FFVLSVPVENTY

-226 RGKSMTTASLE
+226 RSKSMATTSLE
-237 ASNNSSVE
+237 KKDIKQNNA
-245 LLTSDIEQ
+245 T
-253 SNITSRRNN
+253 NRRNN

-267 PVAVRNVK
+267 PVAVKSVK
-275 VEKVESESQK
+275 VEKAEPKASK
-285 EVKVSPIAV
+285 EVKVLPAV
-294 KKEKTKP
+294 AKKEVIKA
-301 EVVKAETK
+301 ESVKAETK
-309 KSKEVQ
+309 STKEVQ
-315 SNSTQNKGLFIIVAS
+315 KSKSSQNKGIFIIVAS
-330 LQTMQDAE
+330 LPTMQDAE
-338 KELDKFKKQGYDE
+338 KELAKFKKQGYEE
-351 ATILTSDNRFRIALY
+351 ATILTSDNRYRIALY
-366 RYTDKSKAY
+366 SYTDKSKAY

>member
-25 GFIAHNKS
+25 GFIAHNKA

-46 LRTIGFNP
+46 VRTIGFNP
-54 QLTINDGLLAQSYMQ
+54 QLIINDGLLAQSYMQ

-81 IESVVSQIKESLYKN
+81 IESVVSQIKDSLYKN
-96 GQAELDNIGTLYYT
+96 GQAELENIGTLYYT

-115 GFEPYQSAFFS
+115 GFEPYQNAFFS

-136 ISPLSDLKPVKETVV
+136 ISPLSELKPVKETTV

-159 VPAATNDYEGSKQKT
+159 VSSCEEDRKEKAK
-174 NQRHIIKHMVEHAV
+174 QRHIIKRMAEHAV
-188 GIAAAIIL
+188 GIAAAVIL
-196 FFILSVPVENTY
+196 FFVLSVPVENTY

-226 RGKSMTTASLE
+226 RSKSMATTSLE
-237 ASNNSSVE
+237 TKDIKQNNA
-245 LLTSDIEQ
+245 T
-253 SNITSRRNN
+253 NRRNN

-267 PVAVRNVK
+267 PVAVKSVK
-275 VEKVESESQK
+275 VEKAEPKASK
-285 EVKVSPIAV
+285 EVKALPAV
-294 KKEKTKP
+294 AKKEVIKA
-301 EVVKAETK
+301 ESVKAETK
-309 KSKEVQ
+309 STKEVQ
-315 SNSTQNKGLFIIVAS
+315 KSNSSQNKGMFIIVAS
-330 LQTMQDAE
+330 LPTMQDAE
-338 KELDKFKKQGYDE
+338 KELAKFKKQGYEE
-351 ATILTSDNRFRIALY
+351 ATILTSDNRYRIALY
-366 RYTDKSKAY
+366 SYTDKSKAY

>member
-25 GFIAHNKS
+25 GFIAHNKA

-46 LRTIGFNP
+46 VRTIGFNP
-54 QLTINDGLLAQSYMQ
+54 QLIINDGLLAQSYMQ

-81 IESVVSQIKESLYKN
+81 IESVVSQIKDSLYKN
-96 GQAELDNIGTLYYT
+96 GQAELENIGTLYYT

-115 GFEPYQSAFFS
+115 GFEPYQNAFFS

-136 ISPLSDLKPVKETVV
+136 ISPLSELKPIKETTV

-159 VPAATNDYEGSKQKT
+159 VPSYEDDRKEKAK
-174 NQRHIIKHMVEHAV
+174 QRHIIKRMAEHAV
-188 GIAAAIIL
+188 GIAAAVIL
-196 FFILSVPVENTY
+196 FFVLSVPVENTY

-226 RGKSMTTASLE
+226 RSKSMATTSLE
-237 ASNNSSVE
+237 TKDIKQNNA
-245 LLTSDIEQ
+245 T
-253 SNITSRRNN
+253 NRRNN

-267 PVAVRNVK
+267 PVAVKSVK
-275 VEKVESESQK
+275 VEKAEPKASK
-285 EVKVSPIAV
+285 EVKALPAV
-294 KKEKTKP
+294 AKKEVIKA
-301 EVVKAETK
+301 ESVKAETK
-309 KSKEVQ
+309 STKEVQ
-315 SNSTQNKGLFIIVAS
+315 KSNSSQNKGMFIIVAS
-330 LQTMQDAE
+330 LPTMQDAE
-338 KELDKFKKQGYDE
+338 KELAKFKKQGYE
-351 ATILTSDNRFRIALY
+351 ETTILTSDNRYRIALY
-366 RYTDKSKAY
+366 SYTDKSKAY

>member
-25 GFIAHNKS
+25 GFIAHNKA

-46 LRTIGFNP
+46 VRTIGFNP
-54 QLTINDGLLAQSYMQ
+54 QLIINDGLLAQSYMQ

-81 IESVVSQIKESLYKN
+81 IESVVSQIKDSLYKN
-96 GQAELDNIGTLYYT
+96 GQAELENIGTLYYT

-115 GFEPYQSAFFS
+115 GFEPYQNAFFS

-136 ISPLSDLKPVKETVV
+136 ISPLSELKPVKETTV

-159 VPAATNDYEGSKQKT
+159 VSSCEEDRKEKAK
-174 NQRHIIKHMVEHAV
+174 QRHIIKRMAEHAV
-188 GIAAAIIL
+188 GIAAAVIL
-196 FFILSVPVENTY
+196 FFVLSVPVENTY

-217 GAETMLDAI
+217 GAKTMLDAI
-226 RGKSMTTASLE
+226 RSKSMATTSLE
-237 ASNNSSVE
+237 TKDIKQNNA
-245 LLTSDIEQ
+245 T
-253 SNITSRRNN
+253 NIRNN

-267 PVAVRNVK
+267 PVAVKSVK
-275 VEKVESESQK
+275 VEKAEPKASK
-285 EVKVSPIAV
+285 EVKALPAV
-294 KKEKTKP
+294 AKKEVIKA
-301 EVVKAETK
+301 ESVKAETK
-309 KSKEVQ
+309 STKEVQ
-315 SNSTQNKGLFIIVAS
+315 KSNSSQNKGMFIIVAS
-330 LQTMQDAE
+330 LPTMQDAE
-338 KELDKFKKQGYDE
+338 KELAKFKKQGYEE
-351 ATILTSDNRFRIALY
+351 ATILTSDNRYRIALY
-366 RYTDKSKAY
+366 SYTDKSKAY

>member
-25 GFIAHNKS
+25 GFIAHNKA

-46 LRTIGFNP
+46 VRTIGFNP
-54 QLTINDGLLAQSYMQ
+54 QLIINDGLLAQSYMQ

-81 IESVVSQIKESLYKN
+81 IESVVSQIKDSLYKN
-96 GQAELDNIGTLYYT
+96 GQAELENIGTLYYT

-115 GFEPYQSAFFS
+115 GFEPYQNAFFS

-136 ISPLSDLKPVKETVV
+136 ISPLSELKPVKETAV

-159 VPAATNDYEGSKQKT
+159 VPSCEEDIKEKAK
-174 NQRHIIKHMVEHAV
+174 QRHIIKRMAEHAV
-188 GIAAAIIL
+188 GIAAAVIL
-196 FFILSVPVENTY
+196 FFVLSVPVENTY

-226 RGKSMTTASLE
+226 RSKSMATASLE
-237 ASNNSSVE
+237 TKDIKQNNK
-245 LLTSDIEQ
+245 Q
-253 SNITSRRNN
+253 NIRNN

-267 PVAVRNVK
+267 PVAVKSVK
-275 VEKVESESQK
+275 VEKAEPKTSK
-285 EVKVSPIAV
+285 EVKASPAAV
-294 KKEKTKP
+294 KKETVKTETVKT
-301 EVVKAETK
+301 EAVKTETVKAETK
-309 KSKEVQ
+309 STKEVQ
-315 SNSTQNKGLFIIVAS
+315 KSNSSQNKGMFIIVAS

-338 KELDKFKKQGYDE
+338 KELAKFKKQGYNE
-351 ATILTSDNRFRIALY
+351 ATILASDNRYRIALY
-366 RYTDKSKAY
+366 RFTDKSKAY

>member
-25 GFIAHNKS
+25 GFIAHNKA

-46 LRTIGFNP
+46 VRTIGFNP
-54 QLTINDGLLAQSYMQ
+54 QLIINDGLLAQSYMQ

-81 IESVVSQIKESLYKN
+81 IESVVSQIKDSLYKN
-96 GQAELDNIGTLYYT
+96 GQAELENIGTLYYT

-115 GFEPYQSAFFS
+115 GFEPYQNAFFS

-136 ISPLSDLKPVKETVV
+136 ISPLSELKPVKETTV

-159 VPAATNDYEGSKQKT
+159 VPSYEDDRKEKAK
-174 NQRHIIKHMVEHAV
+174 QRHIIKRMAEHAV
-188 GIAAAIIL
+188 GIAAAVIL
-196 FFILSVPVENTY
+196 FFVLSVPVENTY

-226 RGKSMTTASLE
+226 RSKSMATTSLE
-237 ASNNSSVE
+237 TKDIKQNNA
-245 LLTSDIEQ
+245 T
-253 SNITSRRNN
+253 NRRNN

-267 PVAVRNVK
+267 PVAVKSVK
-275 VEKVESESQK
+275 VEKAEPKASK
-285 EVKVSPIAV
+285 EVKALPAV
-294 KKEKTKP
+294 AKKEVIKA
-301 EVVKAETK
+301 ESVKAETK
-309 KSKEVQ
+309 STKEVQ
-315 SNSTQNKGLFIIVAS
+315 KSNSSQNKGMFIIVAS
-330 LQTMQDAE
+330 LPTMQDAE
-338 KELDKFKKQGYDE
+338 KELAKFKKQGYEE
-351 ATILTSDNRFRIALY
+351 ATILTSDNRYRIALY
-366 RYTDKSKAY
+366 RYTDKAKAY

>member
-25 GFIAHNKS
+25 GFIAHNKA

-46 LRTIGFNP
+46 VRTIGFNP
-54 QLTINDGLLAQSYMQ
+54 QLIINDGLLAQSYMQ

-81 IESVVSQIKESLYKN
+81 IESVVSQIKDSLYKN
-96 GQAELDNIGTLYYT
+96 GQAELENIGTLYYT

-115 GFEPYQSAFFS
+115 GFEPYQNAFFS

-136 ISPLSDLKPVKETVV
+136 ISPLSELKPVKETTV
-151 EPRIMIET
+151 EPHIMIET
-159 VPAATNDYEGSKQKT
+159 VSSCEEDRKEKAK
-174 NQRHIIKHMVEHAV
+174 QRHIIKRMAEHAV
-188 GIAAAIIL
+188 GIAAAVIL
-196 FFILSVPVENTY
+196 FFVLSVPVENTY

-226 RGKSMTTASLE
+226 RSKSMATTSLE
-237 ASNNSSVE
+237 TKDIKQNNA
-245 LLTSDIEQ
+245 T
-253 SNITSRRNN
+253 NRRNN

-267 PVAVRNVK
+267 PVAVKSVK
-275 VEKVESESQK
+275 VEKAEPKASK
-285 EVKVSPIAV
+285 EVKVLPAV
-294 KKEKTKP
+294 AKKEVVKT
-301 EVVKAETK
+301 EAVKAETK
-309 KSKEVQ
+309 GTKEVQ
-315 SNSTQNKGLFIIVAS
+315 KSNSAQNKGLFVIVSS

-338 KELDKFKKQGYDE
+338 KELAKFKKQGYEE
-351 ATILTSDNRFRIALY
+351 ATILTSDNRYRIALY
-366 RYTDKSKAY
+366 RYTDKAKAY